1 MIQVLMADDHSLIR
15 QGLRLLLEDQADMT
29 VVGEARDGREAID
42 KTLELKPDVLILDI
56 AMPVLGG
63 LEAAREIAHH
73 RPRTRIL
80 GLSVRRDAAYA
91 REMLRAGAYG
101 YLTKEASQDELL
113 SAIRAVRDG
122 ETVVSRLLSTGLT
135 RDGRPGVTSPVERL
149 TVREREIL
157 RRIAEGATNKDI
169 ASELSLS
176 VHTVDA
182 HRGNIMK
189 KLDLHSSGEI
199 VRFAVRHGLTD

>member
-15 QGLRLLLEDQADMT
+15 QGLRLLLEDQPDMS

-56 AMPVLGG
+56 AMPILGG

-101 YLTKEASQDELL
+101 YLTKEASHDELV
-113 SAIRAVRDG
+113 SAIRSVRDG

-135 RDGRPGVTSPVERL
+135 RDGRPGVTTPVERL

-199 VRFAVRHGLTD
+199 VRFAVRHGLSE

>member
-199 VRFAVRHGLTD
+199 VRFAVRHELTD

>member
-1 MIQVLMADDHSLIR
+1 MADDHSLIR
-15 QGLRLLLEDQADMT
+15 QGLRLLLEDQPDMS

-56 AMPVLGG
+56 AMPILGG

-101 YLTKEASQDELL
+101 YLTKEASHDELV
-113 SAIRAVRDG
+113 SAIRSVRDG

-135 RDGRPGVTSPVERL
+135 RDGRPGVTTPVERL

-199 VRFAVRHGLTD
+199 VRFAVRHGLSE

>member
-15 QGLRLLLEDQADMT
+15 QGLRLLLEDQPDIA

-101 YLTKEASQDELL
+101 YLTKEASHDELL
-113 SAIRAVRDG
+113 AAIRAVRDG

-199 VRFAVRHGLTD
+199 VRFAVRHGLTE

>member
-1 MIQVLMADDHSLIR
+1 MADDHALIR
-15 QGLRLLLEDQADMT
+15 HGLRLLLEDQPDMT

-63 LEAAREIAHH
+63 LEAAREIGLH

-101 YLTKEASQDELL
+101 YLTKEATHDELIK
-113 SAIRAVRDG
+113 AIRDVRDG
-122 ETVVSRLLSTGLT
+122 ETVVSKLLATGLT
-135 RDGRPGVTSPVERL
+135 RDTRPGVLSPVERL

-157 RRIAEGATNKDI
+157 RRISEGATNKVI
-169 ASELSLS
+169 ASELTLS

-199 VRFAVRHGLTD
+199 VRFAVRHGLTE

>member
-1 MIQVLMADDHSLIR
+1 
-15 QGLRLLLEDQADMT
+15 MT

-42 KTLELKPDVLILDI
+42 KTLELKPDVLTLDI

-63 LEAAREIAHH
+63 LEAAREIARH

-80 GLSVRRDAAYA
+80 GLSLRRDVAYA

-101 YLTKEASQDELL
+101 YMTKEATHEELAA
-113 SAIRAVRDG
+113 AIRDVRDG
-122 ETVVSRLLSTGLT
+122 QTVVSRLLSPGLT
-135 RDGRPGVTSPVERL
+135 RDGRAGGATPLDRL

-157 RRIAEGATNKDI
+157 RRIAEGATNKDV
-169 ASELSLS
+169 AAELSLS

-189 KLDLHSSGEI
+189 KLDLHSAGEI
-199 VRFAVRHGLTD
+199 VRFAMRHGLTD

>member
-199 VRFAVRHGLTD
+199 VRFAVCHGLTD